1 MSSSQLFTALLLDLY
16 ARLASVLFTHKHH
29 SRTKLLRRLRNF
41 SFAMRHVLKAWSKSP
56 SRGQLTLLQDC
67 RTYSSR
73 PTSDSEAADLDAA
86 REWFRR
92 FNKSTIPEKIA
103 KTEFSRSSGAGGQA
117 VNKTSSK
124 ATTVWKLDALYPRVP
139 KVLHQGL
146 QDSRHYVSSSNSIKM
161 QCDSSR
167 SQSDNRA
174 ENHQKLFDEI
184 TRIYKQR
191 VPGITPPE
199 QLKKIEQLKE
209 SENTARLRMKK
220 LHGDKK
226 RSRSGGG
233 GGRRVD

>member
-1 MSSSQLFTALLLDLY
+1 LFTALLLDLY
-16 ARLASVLFTHKHH
+16 ARLASVVFTHKHY
-29 SRTKLLRRLRNF
+29 SRTKLLRRLRILT
-41 SFAMRHVLKAWSKSP
+41 SAMLHVLKAWSKPP
-56 SRGQLTLLQDC
+56 SRGQLALLQDC

-73 PTSDSEAADLDAA
+73 STSDSEAADLDAA
-86 REWFRR
+86 REWFQR

-103 KTEFSRSSGAGGQA
+103 KTEFSRSSGAGGQKVNKYVEKSCA
-117 VNKTSSK
+117 VNILLTFIRTSSK

-199 QLKKIEQLKE
+199 QLKKIEQL
-209 SENTARLRMKK
+209 
-220 LHGDKK
+220 
-226 RSRSGGG
+226 
-233 GGRRVD
+233 